1 MALYYKKMETIVS
14 FKFSVTD
21 QPRSSAEDLFVGLIQ
36 NTPAKG
42 ELCVWCWSKW
52 NACAKGG
59 SSGGPE
65 EQTQNRASPVISIYR
80 TNSTTG

>member
-42 ELCVWCWSKW
+42 ELCVWC
-52 NACAKGG
+52 
-59 SSGGPE
+59 
-65 EQTQNRASPVISIYR
+65 
-80 TNSTTG
+80 